1 MSIPSQVSKQL
12 TTSTNN
18 ALSLV
23 TDPYHDY
30 NLRATGYPD
39 GHASI
44 SAVRRFTSRST
55 ISCPFI
61 LQDGDKWFFHVYT
74 TPLHANAR
82 LAAYTITGNQLT
94 TSDTV
99 PTSQYIGPVNVAYFL
114 IRNNLVVQTVIKPLG
129 PDVTTLVDR
138 RTLRRTVSLG
148 FEIHNTTAE
157 LYKSGSLTIYRA
169 PSTNSSTDLW
179 IKSSSDVGPSY
190 YPYHIN
196 NIASLPQ
203 NISAANLLPNSRT
216 WDAAKGAYCV
226 ALPTPVNPFSNV
238 MCNNILLDVDGS
250 QWGLHPAATTDSDR
264 TLITYSPLACVGVY
278 SSQYADNNQ
287 TFSLDMR
294 QITELMPSPQ
304 DTINLQFAST
314 APTCDREFLKLYSMM
329 FNQIPPGTH
338 VNKNASGD
346 WFRSIIRIAKDA
358 IPLIMGM
365 LPHPAL
371 KAASAPVG
379 QILHVLDGRL
389 SPSDNSVNPQAQ
401 VVNATITK
409 NQQNKPSKQNKPKQK
424 NAKAYA
430 VKLPNGKLAKFKL

>member
-1 MSIPSQVSKQL
+1 MSIPSQISNQL
-12 TTSTNN
+12 PLSTNN

-30 NLRATGYPD
+30 NLRATGFPD
-39 GHASI
+39 GQASI
-44 SAVRRFTSRST
+44 SAVRRFTARST
-55 ISCPFI
+55 ISCPFV
-61 LQDGDKWFFHVYT
+61 LTAGDQWFFHVYT

-82 LAAYTITGNQLT
+82 LSSYVITGNRLI
-94 TSDTV
+94 TSDTES
-99 PTSQYIGPVNVAYFL
+99 TSQYIGPVNVAYFL
-114 IRNNLVVQTVIKPLG
+114 LRNNTVVQTIIKPLG

-157 LYKSGSLTIYRA
+157 LYKSGSLTVYRA

-179 IKSSSDVGPSY
+179 IKNSSDVGPTY
-190 YPYHIN
+190 YPYHVN
-196 NIASLPQ
+196 NVASLPQ

-226 ALPTPVNPFSNV
+226 ALPVPNNTFSNV
-238 MCNNILLDVDGS
+238 LCSNLVLDVDGS
-250 QWGLHPAATTDSDR
+250 QWGLHPAATDDLNR

-278 SSQYADNNQ
+278 SSLYADNNQ
-287 TFSLDMR
+287 TFSVDMR

-304 DTINLQFAST
+304 DTVNLQFAST
-314 APTCDREFLKLYSMM
+314 APPCDREFLKLYAMM

-346 WFRSIIRIAKDA
+346 WFRSIIRIAKDVV
-358 IPLIMGM
+358 PLIMGFI
-365 LPHPAL
+365 PHPAV
-371 KAASAPVG
+371 KMSAVPVG
-379 QILHVLDGRL
+379 QLLKVLDGRM
-389 SPSDNSVNPQAQ
+389 SPDDK
-401 VVNATITK
+401 ITNTQQQTSQQTQTTQK
-409 NQQNKPSKQNKPKQK
+409 NKNKQNPKPK
-424 NAKAYA
+424 AKKSKSYA

>member
-1 MSIPSQVSKQL
+1 MSIPSQISKQL
-12 TTSTNN
+12 TTTTNN

-39 GHASI
+39 GQASI
-44 SAVRRFTSRST
+44 SAVRRFTARST
-55 ISCPFI
+55 ISCPFV
-61 LQDGDKWFFHVYT
+61 LQDGDRWFFHVYT

-82 LAAYTITGNQLT
+82 LSNYVITGNQLV
-94 TSDTV
+94 TSDT
-99 PTSQYIGPVNVAYFL
+99 PTTSQYIGPVNVAYFL
-114 IRNNLVVQTVIKPLG
+114 LRNNLIVQTLIKPLG
-129 PDVTTLVDR
+129 PDVTTLIDR

-157 LYKSGSLTIYRA
+157 LYKSGSLTVYRA

-179 IKSSSDVGPSY
+179 IKSSSSVGPSY
-190 YPYHIN
+190 YPYHVN

-226 ALPTPVNPFSNV
+226 ALPTPINSFSNV
-238 MCNNILLDVDGS
+238 MCNNLFLDVDGS
-250 QWGLHPAATTDSDR
+250 QWGLHPAATEDLDR

-278 SSQYADNNQ
+278 SSQYADSNQ

-304 DTINLQFAST
+304 DTTNLQFAAT
-314 APTCDREFLKLYSMM
+314 APPCDREFLKLYAMM

-365 LPHPAL
+365 LPHPAF

-389 SPSDNSVNPQAQ
+389 SPNDSTPNNSNQP
-401 VVNATITK
+401 TISTTT
-409 NQQNKPSKQNKPKQK
+409 KQNTSKSTKQTKAKK
-424 NAKAYA
+424 NKSKAYA
-430 VKLPNGKLAKFKL
+430 VKLPNGKLAKFTL